1 MSVPPMSREST
12 LFLATERSQPC
23 AKPESTSPNVD
34 SALWCYEPAR
44 SGDRHPA
51 IGWKQLVADDRALGI
66 REPLQILKAA
76 VAKIDQPDPG
86 VELVPDSS
94 HDCR

>member
-1 MSVPPMSREST
+1 MV
-12 LFLATERSQPC
+12 TERSQPRT
-23 AKPESTSPNVD
+23 KPESSSPNVD
-34 SALWCYEPAR
+34 STVWWYEPAR
-44 SGDRHPA
+44 SGDRHLA
-51 IGWKQLVADDRALGI
+51 IGWKQLVAEHRALGI
-66 REPLQILKAA
+66 REPLQVLKTA